1 MKLNAQLRR
10 VTPSTRA
17 RPGRIAAGLTRFT
30 LPAATLLA
38 FVVSALVAGAAFA
51 TAADLVTLTLPVL
64 LVAWVAAIGATFA
77 LPLAVVRGVVALLER
92 YQ

>member
-1 MKLNAQLRR
+1 MKLNPKLRR
-10 VTPSTRA
+10 VTPSARV

-38 FVVSALVAGAAFA
+38 FVVSALATGAAFA
-51 TAADLVTLTLPVL
+51 TAADLVSLTLPVL
-64 LVAWVAAIGATFA
+64 LVAWVATIGVTFA
-77 LPLAVVRGVVALLER
+77 LPLVVVRVVVALLER